1 MRNPPLGKAIVIPAK
16 AGIHRGRVVPLI
28 NSEQLPDTQSR
39 LHAFNFRATIDGS
52 AGANEGYALLQ
63 DTAYVIG
70 IIRDVLLIFVLAFIG
85 VALYVTY
92 RKLSSVLDSV
102 DGTLKSTKEVADAI
116 SERFSESTSSGGSM
130 ASGIGKVIAFL
141 LRRSR
146 ADS

>member
-1 MRNPPLGKAIVIPAK
+1 M
-16 AGIHRGRVVPLI
+16 
-28 NSEQLPDTQSR
+28 
-39 LHAFNFRATIDGS
+39 
-52 AGANEGYALLQ
+52 LQ

-70 IIRDVLLIFVLAFIG
+70 IIRDVLLIFILAFIG
-85 VALYVTY
+85 VALYVVY

-116 SERFSESTSSGGSM
+116 SERFSESSSSGAGM
-130 ASGIGKVIAFL
+130 ASGIGKVLSFL

>member
-1 MRNPPLGKAIVIPAK
+1 M
-16 AGIHRGRVVPLI
+16 
-28 NSEQLPDTQSR
+28 
-39 LHAFNFRATIDGS
+39 
-52 AGANEGYALLQ
+52 LQ

-130 ASGIGKVIAFL
+130 ASGIGKAMAFL